1 MIRSQ
6 AHDRFGPLPSDIP
19 RHFLFAAKPE
29 VINRRWLSL
38 KDLLPETR
46 LQSSMRLPPTSFLLP
61 RPLHQLLLFL
71 TKVPAAQSQGKE
83 VGILEVVGDLVPH
96 LQRELVQAPGILGLS
111 RLASFLGRFAP
122 GPGAGG
128 RGSLSLRHLPSPRRV
143 STERPAGA
151 SSIARSIASMLLVS
165 RPRSPFL
172 PPTRRSPRSP
182 LPRHLTSLP
191 GWNTCGR

>member
-46 LQSSMRLPPTSFLLP
+46 LQSSTRLPPTSFLLP

-96 LQRELVQAPGILGLS
+96 LLRELVKTLGIPGLS
-111 RLASFLGRFAP
+111 RPASFFGRLAP
-122 GPGAGG
+122 GPRLGA

-143 STERPAGA
+143 STEKPEGA
-151 SSIARSIASMLLVS
+151 KSIASAVGSALLVS
-165 RPRSPFL
+165 RPRSLFL
-172 PPTRRSPRSP
+172 PPATKVASLAVPEAPSARRE
-182 LPRHLTSLP
+182 
-191 GWNTCGR
+191 